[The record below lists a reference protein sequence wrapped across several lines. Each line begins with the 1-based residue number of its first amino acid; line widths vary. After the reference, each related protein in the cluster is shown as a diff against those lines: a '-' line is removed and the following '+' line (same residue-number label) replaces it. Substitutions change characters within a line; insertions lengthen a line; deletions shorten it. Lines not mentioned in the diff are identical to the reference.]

1 MILHDGS
8 NIIPQELEDALQEHP
23 VVAMAGVVGIYDLVH
38 GENVRAF
45 ITLKPGVVGVSLT
58 ELIEFAR
65 TRVGYKAP
73 EQITVLDQMPLTSS
87 QKDDRTALKEL
98 VLL

>member
-1 MILHDGS
+1 
-8 NIIPQELEDALQEHP
+8 
-23 VVAMAGVVGIYDLVH
+23 MAGVVGVHNLIH

-58 ELIEFAR
+58 ELIDFAR

-73 EQITVLDQMPLTSS
+73 EEIIVLDQMPLTPSE
-87 QKDDRTALKEL
+87 KVDRVALKKL